1 MSALN
6 DPTSFVPAPA
16 PPRGTEPD
24 TGLTDAQAYTLLT
37 GGPAALAAAMLPDAD
52 ADEEPDGDDDTDA
65 DIAAEPMGAMVALV
79 PSMSDATRLA
89 IPGGMPADQLHV
101 TLKYLGPAT
110 NYDLAMRA
118 DIVQAIENA
127 VTSWYAVTAM
137 AFGGAIWNPQGN
149 SPVVVLQLNG
159 DDLTALYQCVCDAL
173 MRWQPWMPED
183 YPEPWAA
190 HMTLAESDK
199 LTDLAQTLSRVGPVT
214 LDRVRIA
221 FAGQNADV
229 TLTPRP
235 PLPGEAPVLAAGG
248 VMPYEVRKSG
258 DCPASTPWGVFKQGT
273 SEKMGCHASQEE
285 AQKQMDALYA
295 NEPDAATVDSITAAP
310 GITGGPMSPPSVG
323 NTDQPAMVPTFSG
336 GTPWQGILAIEGVET
351 GDGRMFE
358 PGSLTWTDAGLEL
371 AWTPQNFGQHDG
383 SVMVGRIDRI
393 YRDPAN
399 PNVIRAEGVFDDAG
413 TNGAEMVRQ
422 MKARM
427 AGGVSVDVDSVK
439 DADVELVFPEGDGSD
454 AGDGLADLFAAPELT
469 VFHAGRIRGATMVGI
484 PAFVEARIELVDQTA
499 ITAAPNITGAAPG
512 NSYSDT
518 VEKLLPHGCRNAGGP
533 DLTACAAAISAIMTK
548 PMRGVS
554 LADRKA
560 MHAHIAGHLNAMRLA
575 PQDFSMGALSDD
587 LQALYAS
594 ASPNRAPA
602 APPDWMF
609 ADPGF
614 TAATAVSVSEPD
626 ANGWQHVSGHA
637 ALWSTCHTSF
647 PNACVT
653 APYEETHEYFR
664 LGEVLTAG
672 GERVAVGSIT
682 LGTGHAPTT
691 GDPRR
696 AAEHYDHTGSCVAMV
711 ASGNDDHG
719 IWVAGVIKPGTPAGR
734 VMELAAAKLSGDWRR
749 FGGKLRLVAMLAVNV
764 PGFPVP
770 RVRAQVSDGVQV
782 GLTAAGMLPDAA
794 GLHALAERPALALV
808 AASLQRRLGRDPKTR
823 AAALRAR
830 IHPSKNQE
838 T

>member
-1 MSALN
+1 MSALS
-6 DPTSFVPAPA
+6 DPDSFYLAPA
-16 PPRGTEPD
+16 LPRVD
-24 TGLTDAQAYTLLT
+24 TSAGYTDAEAYTLLT
-37 GGPAALAAAMLPDAD
+37 GGPEALAAAAIPD
-52 ADEEPDGDDDTDA
+52 EKPDGDDDSDA
-65 DIAAEPMGAMVALV
+65 DVAAEHTGAMVALL
-79 PSMSDATRLA
+79 PAMADATRLA
-89 IPGGMPADQLHV
+89 IEGGTPADELHV
-101 TLKYLGPAT
+101 TMRYLGPAM

-118 DIVQAIENA
+118 DIVQAVENA
-127 VTSWYAVTAM
+127 VTSWYTVTAT
-137 AFGGAIWNPQGN
+137 AFGGAIWNPDGN

-159 DDLTALYQCVCDAL
+159 DDVTALYQCICEAL
-173 MRWQPWMPED
+173 ERWEPWMPEE
-183 YPEPWAA
+183 YPEPWAC
-190 HMTLAESDK
+190 HMTLAESDR
-199 LTDLAQTLSRVGPVT
+199 LSDLAQTLSRVGPVT

-235 PLPGEAPVLAAGG
+235 PLPGDAPMVAAGG
-248 VMPYEVRKSG
+248 G
-258 DCPASTPWGVFKQGT
+258 
-273 SEKMGCHASQEE
+273 
-285 AQKQMDALYA
+285 QMQP
-295 NEPDAATVDSITAAP
+295 ETVDNITAAP
-310 GITGGPMSPPSVG
+310 DVTGAPSVG
-323 NTDQPAMVPTFSG
+323 STDQPAMMPTFDT
-336 GTPWQGILAIEGVET
+336 GTPWQGILAVEGVET

-358 PGSLTWTDAGLEL
+358 PGSLTWAEGGLPL
-371 AWTPQNFGQHDG
+371 AWTPQDYGQHQG

-393 YRDPAN
+393 FRDPAN
-399 PNVIRAEGVFDDAG
+399 SNVIRAEGVFDDAG
-413 TNGAEMVRQ
+413 VDGAEMVRQ
-422 MKARM
+422 MKAKL

-439 DADVELVFPEGDGSD
+439 DADIELVFPEGDDGGGE
-454 AGDGLADLFAAPELT
+454 GDLMDLFAAPELT

-484 PAFVEARIELVDQTA
+484 PAFVEARIELVDRP
-499 ITAAPNITGAAPG
+499 ITAAPNVTGG
-512 NSYSDT
+512 GSSYAIT
-518 VEKLLPHGCRNAGGP
+518 VEKLLPHGCNREGGP
-533 DLTACAAAISAIMTK
+533 DLTACATALSVIMSK
-548 PMRGVS
+548 PMQGVS

-560 MHAHIAGHLNAMRLA
+560 MHAHIAEHLRALRLA
-575 PQDFSMGALSDD
+575 PQDFSIEALSDE
-587 LQALYAS
+587 LQTLYAS
-594 ASPNRAPA
+594 ASPTQAPA

-609 ADPGF
+609 VDPGF

-626 ANGWQHVSGHA
+626 ENGWQYVSGHA

-653 APYEETHEYFR
+653 PPYEETHDYFR

-696 AAEHYDHTGSCVAMV
+696 AAEHYDHTGSCVALV

-770 RVRAQVSDGVQV
+770 RIKAQVSDGVQV

-794 GLHALAERPALALV
+794 ALHALAERPALAMV
-808 AASLQRRLGRDPKTR
+808 AASLQRRLGRDPQTR
-823 AAALRAR
+823 LAALKAR
-830 IHPSKNQE
+830 VHPSAPKGK
-838 T
+838 

>member
-1 MSALN
+1 
-6 DPTSFVPAPA
+6 
-16 PPRGTEPD
+16 
-24 TGLTDAQAYTLLT
+24 
-37 GGPAALAAAMLPDAD
+37 
-52 ADEEPDGDDDTDA
+52 
-65 DIAAEPMGAMVALV
+65 MVALL
-79 PSMSDATRLA
+79 PTMADATRLA
-89 IPGGMPADQLHV
+89 IDGGTPADELHV
-101 TLKYLGPAT
+101 TIKYLGPAV
-110 NYDLAMRA
+110 NYDLSMRA
-118 DIVQAIENA
+118 DIVQTVENA
-127 VTSWYAVTAM
+127 VTSWYAVNAM
-137 AFGGAIWNPQGN
+137 AFGGAIWNPNGS

-159 DDLTALYQCVCDAL
+159 DDVTALYQCICEAL
-173 MRWQPWMPED
+173 ERWEPWMPED
-183 YPEPWAA
+183 YPEPWAC
-190 HMTLAESDK
+190 HMTLAESGQ
-199 LTDLAQTLSRVGPVT
+199 LSDLAQTLSRVGPVT

-235 PLPGEAPVLAAGG
+235 PLPGDAPMVAAGG
-248 VMPYEVRKSG
+248 G
-258 DCPASTPWGVFKQGT
+258 
-273 SEKMGCHASQEE
+273 
-285 AQKQMDALYA
+285 QMQP
-295 NEPDAATVDSITAAP
+295 ETVGNITAAP
-310 GITGGPMSPPSVG
+310 DVTGGSTPSVG
-323 NTDQPAMVPTFSG
+323 NTDQPAMMPTFSG
-336 GTPWQGILAIEGVET
+336 GTPWQGILAVEGVET

-358 PGSLTWTDAGLEL
+358 PGSLTWTDSGLEL

-393 YRDPAN
+393 FRDPSN
-399 PNVIRAEGVFDDAG
+399 PAIIRAEGVFDDQG

-422 MKARM
+422 MRAKM

-439 DADVELVFPEGDGSD
+439 DADVELVFPEGDGGGE
-454 AGDGLADLFAAPELT
+454 GDLIDLFAAPELT

-484 PAFVEARIELVDQTA
+484 PAFVEARIELVDQA
-499 ITAAPNITGAAPG
+499 ITAAPNVTGGGMNYA
-512 NSYSDT
+512 DT
-518 VEKLLPHGCRNAGGP
+518 VEKLLPHGCKRDGGP
-533 DLTACAAAISAIMTK
+533 DLTACAAAISVIMTK

-560 MHAHIAGHLNAMRLA
+560 MHAHMAEHLRALRLA
-575 PQDFSMGALSDD
+575 PQDFSIEALSDD
-587 LQALYAS
+587 LQTLYAS
-594 ASPNRAPA
+594 ASPTRAPA

-626 ANGWQHVSGHA
+626 ENGWQYVSGHA

-653 APYEETHEYFR
+653 PPYEETHDYFR

-719 IWVAGVIKPGTPAGR
+719 IWVAGVIKPGTPTGR

-770 RVRAQVSDGVQV
+770 RIKAQVSDGVQI

-794 GLHALAERPALALV
+794 ALQILAERPALALV
-808 AASLQRRLGRDPKTR
+808 AASLQRRLGRDPAAR
-823 AAALRAR
+823 LAALRKR
-830 IHPSKNQE
+830 VHPSKE
-838 T
+838 

>member
-1 MSALN
+1 MSALS
-6 DPTSFVPAPA
+6 DPASFYLTPA
-16 PPRGTEPD
+16 PPRTD
-24 TGLTDAQAYTLLT
+24 NTTGYTDAEAYALLT
-37 GGPAALAAAMLPDAD
+37 GGPEALRAAAEPT
-52 ADEEPDGDDDTDA
+52 DEDPDGDDDTDA
-65 DIAAEPMGAMVALV
+65 DVAAEQTGAMVALL
-79 PSMSDATRLA
+79 PSMADATRLA
-89 IPGGMPADQLHV
+89 IDGGTPTDQLHV

-118 DIVQAIENA
+118 DIVQAVENA
-127 VTSWYAVTAM
+127 VTSWYAVNAM
-137 AFGGAIWNPQGN
+137 AFGGAIWNPNGN

-159 DDLTALYQCVCDAL
+159 DDVTALYQCVCDAL
-173 MRWQPWMPED
+173 ERWEPWMPED
-183 YPEPWAA
+183 YPEPWAC
-190 HMTLAESDK
+190 HMTLAESDQ

-235 PLPGEAPVLAAGG
+235 PLPGEPVTAAGG
-248 VMPYEVRKSG
+248 LMTES
-258 DCPASTPWGVFKQGT
+258 D
-273 SEKMGCHASQEE
+273 
-285 AQKQMDALYA
+285 AQ
-295 NEPDAATVDSITAAP
+295 TVDNITAAP
-310 GITGGPMSPPSVG
+310 DVTGGAMPPSVG
-323 NTDQPAMVPTFSG
+323 NTDQPAMMPTAFAG
-336 GTPWQGILAIEGVET
+336 GTPWQGIIAIEGQET

-358 PGSLTWTDAGLEL
+358 PGSLSWSPAGSMANGSLGLEL

-393 YRDPAN
+393 FRDPGN
-399 PNVIRAEGVFDDAG
+399 PAVIRAEGVFDDEG
-413 TNGAEMVRQ
+413 INGAEMVRQ
-422 MKARM
+422 MRAQM

-439 DADVELVFPEGDGSD
+439 DADVELVYPEGDGGEGS
-454 AGDGLADLFAAPELT
+454 DGLMDLFAAPELT

-484 PAFVEARIELVDQTA
+484 PAFIEARIELVDST
-499 ITAAPNITGAAPG
+499 ITAAPGVTGG
-512 NSYSDT
+512 TSYADT
-518 VEKLLPHGCRNAGGP
+518 VEKILPHGCRNAGGP
-533 DLTACAAAISAIMTK
+533 DLTACAAALSAVMTK
-548 PMRGVS
+548 PLRGVT

-560 MHAHIAGHLNAMRLA
+560 MHAHLAEHLRVLHLA
-575 PQDFSMGALSDD
+575 PQDFSVEALSDD

-594 ASPNRAPA
+594 ASPTQAPI

-626 ANGWQHVSGHA
+626 ANGWQYVSGHA

-653 APYEETHEYFR
+653 PPYEETHDYFR

-696 AAEHYDHTGSCVAMV
+696 AAEHYDHTGSCVALV

-734 VMELAAAKLSGDWRR
+734 VMELGAAKLSGDWRR

-770 RVRAQVSDGVQV
+770 RLRAQVSDGVQV

-794 GLHALAERPALALV
+794 ALGALADRPALALV
-808 AASLQRRLGRDPKTR
+808 AASLQRRLGRDPASR

-830 IHPSKNQE
+830 IHPSKE
-838 T
+838 